1 MYICE
6 LIKMYS
12 FKSFSYEKVYKK
24 PQPKDPVLALIV
36 M

>member
-6 LIKMYS
+6 LIKIYS
-12 FKSFSYEKVYKK
+12 FKDLSYEEVYKK